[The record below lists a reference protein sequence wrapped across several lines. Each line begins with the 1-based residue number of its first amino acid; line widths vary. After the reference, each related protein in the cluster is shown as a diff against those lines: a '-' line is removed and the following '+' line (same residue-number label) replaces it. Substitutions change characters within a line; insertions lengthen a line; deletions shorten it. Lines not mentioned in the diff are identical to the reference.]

1 MRKIDKIV
9 ALARDIIP
17 EDDVMTDEEF
27 VLFLDC
33 FEKNG
38 RSDEAF
44 LAMII
49 KAFLLGYGV
58 GGEL

>member
-1 MRKIDKIV
+1 MREIEKIV
-9 ALARDIIP
+9 ALAREIIP
-17 EDDVMTDEEF
+17 EDDVITDEEF
-27 VLFLDC
+27 CLFLDC

-38 RSDEAF
+38 RSDDAF

-58 GGEL
+58 RGE